1 MSEQIQEDDVRGVDQ
16 HAAEETAPAAAPE
29 NRTAPSGDNNGEEE
43 APKMSKNAL
52 KRMRKAQEWEDG
64 REDRAKRRKEKRYE
78 RRQRYSETRKA
89 IIANAA
95 ATGQDPSSLL
105 PVPPPSRNR
114 RGVNNTLVPMALIL
128 DCDFETY
135 MTDKELISLSSQV
148 VRSYSDNRAAKY
160 RAHLWIGGW
169 KGKLFERFETAMRAA
184 YKGWKGVEFC
194 EGDFIQTSEEATAK
208 MAAPEGRAG
217 VLIDPLL
224 KSRDHPVEWVRDEKD
239 PFPLPD
245 PEPEPKEEHKNIVYL
260 TSESPYTLER
270 LEPNTCYVIGGIVD
284 KNREKGLCYRRAR
297 ERGIR
302 TAKLPI
308 GKFMVMQSRQVLAT
322 NHVVE
327 IMLKWLEFEDWG
339 KAFTAVI
346 PKRKGGTL
354 RADEEHIEEEQ
365 GDNESGAEEE
375 EDPSATKTAEEP
387 VVKSETVEPV
397 GLKQDVEDVK
407 EVSEARS

>member
-1 MSEQIQEDDVRGVDQ
+1 MSEQIQDETKGVEQ
-16 HAAEETAPAAAPE
+16 HAEGTAPVTAQEDQVAALDA
-29 NRTAPSGDNNGEEE
+29 NNGGEE

-64 REDRAKRRKEKRYE
+64 REDRAKRRKEKRSE

-89 IIANAA
+89 ILANAA

-105 PVPPPSRNR
+105 PVPPPSRSR
-114 RGVNNTLVPMALIL
+114 KGVDSTLVPLALIL

-135 MTDKELISLSSQV
+135 MSDKELISLSSQV

-169 KGKLFERFETAMRAA
+169 KGKLHERFETAMRAA

-194 EGDFIQTSEEATAK
+194 PGDFVQSSEEATAK
-208 MAAPEGRAG
+208 MTAPEGRGG
-217 VLIDPLL
+217 VMIEPLL

-270 LEPNTCYVIGGIVD
+270 LEPNTCYVVGGLVD

-327 IMLKWLEFEDWG
+327 IMLKWLEYEDWG

-354 RADEEHIEEEQ
+354 RVDDEAHDGMEGEQEEKE
-365 GDNESGAEEE
+365 GDAEEDEDTMASTGAEEAVVNTE
-375 EDPSATKTAEEP
+375 TTESAD
-387 VVKSETVEPV
+387 S
-397 GLKQDVEDVK
+397 KQDVK
-407 EVSEARS
+407 S